1 MGRSVQNRENESSGA
16 PRAGGRRSRALD
28 AKQTLGSPNSP
39 GGRRG
44 SVRTRVGIVRAIAD
58 PRTLCFFSPFLRPCS
73 FSTPVE
79 RRTERTHRRCGRPDL
94 QSPPSIFPTVHHAR
108 HGERAR
114 RGGHAGRAVTEAFD
128 ERLQQ
133 NAALTPPHKNRTFF
147 IKRFCVTRRER
158 RCSNFAMQ
166 SDARA

>member
-1 MGRSVQNRENESSGA
+1 MGRSVQKSESESSGA

-39 GGRRG
+39 GSRRG
-44 SVRTRVGIVRAIAD
+44 SVRTRIGIVRAIADPRTLVRAIANPHTLVRAIAD

-94 QSPPSIFPTVHHAR
+94 HSPPCIFPSCTTRATVSAR
-108 HGERAR
+108 DAVVTQVAR
-114 RGGHAGRAVTEAFD
+114 
-128 ERLQQ
+128 
-133 NAALTPPHKNRTFF
+133 
-147 IKRFCVTRRER
+147 
-158 RCSNFAMQ
+158 
-166 SDARA
+166 